1 MTEAKEQIE
10 SFLND
15 AKVWSFNVKFN
26 NNPENWSIMDE
37 FKTFCKKESSNNY
50 LLGIKKLIDYY
61 TMDFKYA
68 SLFDLIEHLRSDL
81 IDVSTQLESMNRVE
95 ESEPVSDKGFK
106 TFGE

>member
-26 NNPENWSIMDE
+26 NTQDNWKIME
-37 FKTFCKKESSNNY
+37 SFKDFCRKETGDNY
-50 LLGIKKLIDYY
+50 LLGINKLLDYY

-68 SLFDLIEHLRSDL
+68 SLFDLIEQLRADL
-81 IDVSTQLESMNRVE
+81 TDVSTALNDYKNREVVE
-95 ESEPVSDKGFK
+95 KKPSDRIT